1 MFDGDEMDSEVRWDM
16 TRALGG
22 LVGLAMCGGIVYRLW
37 KWHSFSGAWRRYG
50 DTVWRVIVGQTHYSS
65 LHYHYQWKYGF
76 VEVCP
81 TGELAAGV
89 VIVVA
94 LLFLLGAIFNR
105 RILFFPAIGL
115 MLSGCLLNAYLF
127 CKLMATY

>member
-1 MFDGDEMDSEVRWDM
+1 MFGDDEMDDEVRWDM

-22 LVGLAMCGGIVYRLW
+22 LVGLLMCGGIVYRLW
-37 KWHSFSGAWRRYG
+37 KWHSFSGTWRRYG
-50 DTVWRVIVGQTHYSS
+50 DTVWLAIVGHARYPN
-65 LHYHYQWKYGF
+65 HHYQWKYGL

-81 TGELAAGV
+81 SGELAA

-94 LLFLLGAIFNR
+94 VALLLLLGAIFNR
-105 RILFFPAIGL
+105 RILFLPAVGL

-127 CKLMATY
+127 CRLMATY